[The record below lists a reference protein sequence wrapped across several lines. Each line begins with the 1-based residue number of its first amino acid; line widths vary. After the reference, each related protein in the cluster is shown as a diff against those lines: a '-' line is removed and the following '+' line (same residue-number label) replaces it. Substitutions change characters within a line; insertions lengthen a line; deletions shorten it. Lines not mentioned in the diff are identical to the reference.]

1 MTKDMSL
8 LVFVNSI
15 ILTQS
20 SCYVSTLFCSG
31 GIYCC
36 LALLVRMI
44 FRNLVAVVVNLVMA
58 FWSMRVSMVVM
69 MVVVS
74 ISFAIM
80 FMSNNMR
87 VMTNN
92 MTFMVDFCVI
102 LMAMC

>member
-1 MTKDMSL
+1 MSMLYIYLMTKNMSL

-20 SCYVSTLFCSG
+20 SCYVSTLLCSG

-69 MVVVS
+69 VMVS

-80 FMSNNMR
+80 FMS
-87 VMTNN
+87 NN